1 MRVLD
6 LVFGLLQLH
15 VRENSHPLYQLIKK
29 PYTLD
34 GYVKERKVEDMISL
48 LTIFSRAS
56 C

>member
-1 MRVLD
+1 MRVFD
-6 LVFGLLQLH
+6 LVFGLQQLH
-15 VRENSHPLYQLIKK
+15 VRENSHPLYQLIKR